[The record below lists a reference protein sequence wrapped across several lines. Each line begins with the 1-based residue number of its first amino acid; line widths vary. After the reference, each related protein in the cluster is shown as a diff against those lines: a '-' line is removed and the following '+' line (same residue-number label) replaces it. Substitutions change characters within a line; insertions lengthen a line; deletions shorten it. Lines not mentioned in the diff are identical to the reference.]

1 MYKVL
6 ISKAAKGDLKS
17 AFEYIKYTLK
27 NPVRAENLIASS
39 KSAFKSLENMPERQP
54 IVKDEYL
61 SKFEIRILPINNY
74 LSFYNI
80 KCNTVTIIRFL
91 YSKRDWQK
99 FLK

>member
-27 NPVRAENLIASS
+27 NPVSAENLIISS

-61 SKFEIRILPINNY
+61 SKFEIRILPISNY
-74 LSFYNI
+74 LAYYNI
-80 KCNTVTIIRFL
+80 RGTTVTIIRFL

>member
-6 ISKAAKGDLKS
+6 ISKTATRDLKS

-27 NPVRAENLIASS
+27 NPVSAENLIASS

-61 SKFEIRILPINNY
+61 SKFEIRILPISNY
-74 LSFYNI
+74 LAFYNI
-80 KCNTVTIIRFL
+80 TENTVTIIRFL
-91 YSKRDWQK
+91 YSKRDWKK
-99 FLK
+99 FLR

>member
-6 ISKAAKGDLKS
+6 ISKTAKGDLKS

-27 NPVRAENLIASS
+27 NLISAENLISS
-39 KSAFKSLENMPERQP
+39 SSSAFKSLENMPKRQP

-61 SKFEIRILPINNY
+61 SKFEIRILPIRIY
-74 LSFYNI
+74 LAFYNI
-80 KCNTVTIIRFL
+80 KATTVTIIRFL

>member
-27 NPVRAENLIASS
+27 NPVSAENLIASS
-39 KSAFKSLENMPERQP
+39 KLAFKSLENMPERQP

-61 SKFEIRILPINNY
+61 SKFEIRILPIRNY
-74 LSFYNI
+74 LAFYNI
-80 KCNTVTIIRFL
+80 SGTMITIIRFL

>member
-6 ISKAAKGDLKS
+6 ISKAAKRDLKS

-27 NPVRAENLIASS
+27 NPVSAKNLITSS
-39 KSAFKSLENMPERQP
+39 RSAFKSLENMPERQP

-61 SKFEIRILPINNY
+61 SKFEIRILPIRNY
-74 LSFYNI
+74 LAFYNI
-80 KCNTVTIIRFL
+80 KGKAVTIIRFL
-91 YSKRDWQK
+91 YSKIDWQK

>member
-17 AFEYIKYTLK
+17 AFEYIKYTLQ
-27 NPVRAENLIASS
+27 NPVSAENLIVSS

-61 SKFEIRILPINNY
+61 SKFEIRILPIRNY
-74 LSFYNI
+74 LAFYNI
-80 KCNTVTIIRFL
+80 KDTTVTIIRFL

>member
-6 ISKAAKGDLKS
+6 ISKAAKRDLKS

-27 NPVRAENLIASS
+27 NSVSAENLIASS
-39 KSAFKSLENMPERQP
+39 KSAFKSLENIPERQP

-61 SKFEIRILPINNY
+61 SKFEIRILPIRNY
-74 LSFYNI
+74 LAFYNI
-80 KCNTVTIIRFL
+80 KGATVTIIRFL
-91 YSKRDWQK
+91 YSKRDWPK